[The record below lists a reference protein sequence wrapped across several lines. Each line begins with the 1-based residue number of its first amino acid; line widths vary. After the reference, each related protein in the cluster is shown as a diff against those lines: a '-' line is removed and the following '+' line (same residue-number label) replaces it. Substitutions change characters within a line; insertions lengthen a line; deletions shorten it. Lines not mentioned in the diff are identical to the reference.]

1 MPPLATANKLQPE
14 DDVKLPGINAILL
27 GPPGSGKGTQ
37 VSVEMTCFVFL
48 FDFCK
53 YQHNLNNFTVLIF

>member
-1 MPPLATANKLQPE
+1 MPPLATAVQLQPE

-37 VSVEMTCFVFL
+37 VNNILIL
-48 FDFCK
+48 FELRFA
-53 YQHNLNNFTVLIF
+53 L